1 MVLTKEYR
9 ICMPMTVEEV
19 KFKFFIMV
27 ITGYVYVDKLYIMI
41 FINFTVSHWTVIYDS
56 TA

>member
-19 KFKFFIMV
+19 W
-27 ITGYVYVDKLYIMI
+27 I
-41 FINFTVSHWTVIYDS
+41 FIKVNVSNDTTNIDAVIYS
-56 TA
+56 II

>member
-19 KFKFFIMV
+19 ISFIKMV
-27 ITGYVYVDKLYIMI
+27 LQ
-41 FINFTVSHWTVIYDS
+41 
-56 TA
+56 TAYRYEKKDI